1 MAMST
6 WSCMLGGRILVQLL
20 CGNVG
25 GSDRVEEVRRGI
37 VLIWALGLQRNGS
50 KKKKKEL
57 KRAKGLGHGCSG
69 RGPLLVLWFTES
81 ALPFKINNSGYS
93 PRRRLL
99 FPHTYNGPCDSQGR
113 LFAPCL

>member
-6 WSCMLGGRILVQLL
+6 WSCMLGGRILVQIL
-20 CGNVG
+20 CGNAG

-37 VLIWALGLQRNGS
+37 EIARADLGVGSGLQRNGS

-57 KRAKGLGHGCSG
+57 KRAKRLGHGYSG
-69 RGPLLVLWFTES
+69 RGPHLVLWFTES

-99 FPHTYNGPCDSQGR
+99 FPHTYNGPYDSQG
-113 LFAPCL
+113 